1 MDDKIYF
8 IRDDEQQIPVY
19 DFIKAMNPDAPIN
32 PTHNFE
38 LLKAHR
44 LKMYDKAEQEYI
56 AERTSNYR
64 AMVIGHL
71 SERREETN

>member
-8 IRDDEQQIPVY
+8 IRDNEQQIPVY
-19 DFIKAMNPDAPIN
+19 DFIKAMDPDAPIN

-38 LLKAHR
+38 LLKACR

-56 AERTSNYR
+56 
-64 AMVIGHL
+64 V
-71 SERREETN
+71 

>member
-8 IRDDEQQIPVY
+8 IKDNAQQIPVY
-19 DFIKAMNPDAPIN
+19 DFIKAMDPDAPIN

-44 LKMYDKAEQEYI
+44 LKM
-56 AERTSNYR
+56 
-64 AMVIGHL
+64 
-71 SERREETN
+71 